1 MLFGLFGLF
10 RYIFGISTTRDRIY
24 YAMNAIFT
32 WLISLSA
39 IFLLFADPDLFL
51 SSALKG
57 ASKGATLCI
66 ALLSSYALWLG
77 LIAVWEKSGLANK
90 ISFLLKPFAKKLFK
104 TKDDEALTAICMNLS
119 LNMLGIG
126 GAATPY
132 GVQAAKLLD
141 KTKNAEYSSALLFV
155 VNATSVQLF
164 PTAIVGVR
172 TSLGSLSPSDIILPS
187 FLATVFSTLL
197 GVLLTK
203 GYFALKEKRVYG
215 KVLGRTTK
223 AGTK

>member
-132 GVQAAKLLD
+132 GIQASKLLD
-141 KTKNAEYSSALLFV
+141 KTPHAEYASSMLFV
-155 VNATSVQLF
+155 INATSVQLI
-164 PTAIVGVR
+164 PTAIIGVR
-172 TSLGSLSPSDIILPS
+172 ASLDSSAPADIVLPS
-187 FLATVFSTLL
+187 FLASLFATALGMALVGLVFRFKDFSIR
-197 GVLLTK
+197 K
-203 GYFALKEKRVYG
+203 KEKLQG
-215 KVLGRTTK
+215 
-223 AGTK
+223 AGMR